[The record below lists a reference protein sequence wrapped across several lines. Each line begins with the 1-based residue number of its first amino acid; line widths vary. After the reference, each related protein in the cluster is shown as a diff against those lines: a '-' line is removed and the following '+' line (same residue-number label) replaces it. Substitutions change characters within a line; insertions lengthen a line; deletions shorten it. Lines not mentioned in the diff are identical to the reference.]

1 MTSPPTSRQI
11 LDAKERL
18 LDELGPHN
26 SALQVLIGELAR
38 LGKLCAANGIDPDPD
53 L

>member
-1 MTSPPTSRQI
+1 MTTPPTSRQI

-26 SALQVLIGELAR
+26 SALQVL
-38 LGKLCAANGIDPDPD
+38 ANGIDPDPD

>member
-1 MTSPPTSRQI
+1 MTTPPTSRQI

-18 LDELGPHN
+18 LDELGPYN
-26 SALQVLIGELAR
+26 SALLTLIGELSR
-38 LGKLCAANGIDPDPD
+38 LGKLCAANGIDPSPD

>member
-1 MTSPPTSRQI
+1 MTTPPTSRQI

-26 SALQVLIGELAR
+26 SALQALIGELAR
-38 LGKLCAANGIDPDPD
+38 LGKLCVANGIDPDPD

>member
-1 MTSPPTSRQI
+1 MTTPPTNRQI

-26 SALQVLIGELAR
+26 SALLILIGELSR
-38 LGKLCAANGIDPDPD
+38 LGRLCAANGIDPSPD

>member
-1 MTSPPTSRQI
+1 MTTPPSSQQI

-18 LDELGPHN
+18 LDELGPYN
-26 SALQVLIGELAR
+26 SALLTLIGELSR
-38 LGKLCAANGIDPDPD
+38 LGKLCAANGIDPSPD